1 MNGRRQ
7 RPTLEMV
14 AEYAGVGRGT
24 VSRVIN
30 GSEQVSPATRD
41 AVLNAVREL
50 GYVPNHAARTLVTQ
64 RTDTV
69 ALVVS
74 ESDERLFEQPFFADI
89 VRGVSAVLN
98 ERGLQL
104 MLTMARSAGEHER
117 LGEYLTGQHV
127 DGVLIVSQ
135 HSDDTLP
142 DRLAEAG
149 VLCVYGGRPLIESR
163 HPVHYVDIDNVGG
176 AYAATRHLIAAGR
189 RRVGLV
195 AGPQDMAAGV
205 DRLRGYQE
213 ALRDAGRP
221 PAPELVAVGDFSYE
235 GGAEATRELLRAAPD
250 VDAVFAAS
258 DPMALAALRVLR
270 AAGRRVPEDVAVV
283 GYDDS
288 GLARHADPPL
298 TTVHQPTERM
308 GREMTRLLVDA
319 MAAGTPP
326 SENVVLDAHLVVRE
340 SA

>member
-14 AEYAGVGRGT
+14 AEHAGVGRGT

-74 ESDERLFEQPFFADI
+74 EPDERLFEQPFFAHI
-89 VRGVSAVLN
+89 VRGVSAVLD

-104 MLTMARSAGEHER
+104 MLTMARSASDHER
-117 LGEYLTGQHV
+117 LGEYLTGRHV
-127 DGVLIVSQ
+127 DGVLIVSL
-135 HSDDTLP
+135 HSDDPLP

-149 VLCVYGGRPLIESR
+149 VLCVHGGRPLGQSR
-163 HPVHYVDIDNVGG
+163 HPLHYVDIDNVGG
-176 AYAATRHLIAAGR
+176 AYAATRHLVASGR
-189 RRVGLV
+189 RRVGTV
-195 AGPQDMAAGV
+195 AGPQDMVAGV
-205 DRLRGYQE
+205 DRLRGYRD
-213 ALRDAGRP
+213 ALRDAGHRLD
-221 PAPELVAVGDFSYE
+221 PELVAVGDFSYE
-235 GGAEATRELLRAAPD
+235 SGAEAMGRLLRAAPD
-250 VDAVFAAS
+250 VDAVFVAS

-270 AAGRRVPEDVAVV
+270 AAGRRVPDDVAVV

-288 GLARHADPPL
+288 TLALHADPPL
-298 TTVHQPTERM
+298 TTVHQPTEQM
-308 GREMTRLLVDA
+308 GREMTRLLTDA
-319 MAAGTPP
+319 LAAGTEP
-326 SENVVLDAHLVVRE
+326 SENVVLDAHLVIRE
-340 SA
+340 SG